1 LGGDPGYPGG
11 RSTKIGGYFMRAPFS
26 AAIAIAIGLIILS
39 GYFLPFGI
47 LISLRVVLLEWAV
60 TLAAIALLVG
70 IGNLFYVH
78 WRKATQAQP
87 NSLYSIVLLVSLVL
101 TLAIVGWFGPTHNYS
116 LWIFNN
122 IQVPIESSLMAI
134 LAILLAYAIVRLLR
148 RQINLFSLI
157 FVVTTVVILVATA
170 PIFGVDVPG
179 LNELRTWV
187 SQVPAVA
194 GARGILLGVA
204 LGILATGVRIL
215 VGADRPYG
223 G

>member
-1 LGGDPGYPGG
+1 
-11 RSTKIGGYFMRAPFS
+11 MRAPLS
-26 AAIAIAIGLIILS
+26 AAIAIAIGLIILF

-122 IQVPIESSLMAI
+122 TPKM
-134 LAILLAYAIVRLLR
+134 
-148 RQINLFSLI
+148 
-157 FVVTTVVILVATA
+157 
-170 PIFGVDVPG
+170 
-179 LNELRTWV
+179 
-187 SQVPAVA
+187 
-194 GARGILLGVA
+194 
-204 LGILATGVRIL
+204 
-215 VGADRPYG
+215 
-223 G
+223 